1 MSSNRLWQQFARGHD
16 GPQEERGTDMR
27 DTKSIRRAAIGVAFS
42 TVVAL
47 SLLVN
52 SGHADAASI
61 DTRDAGTVAQGTITR
76 PALTAFIKP
85 FGVSWED

>member
-1 MSSNRLWQQFARGHD
+1 
-16 GPQEERGTDMR
+16 MR
-27 DTKSIRRAAIGVAFS
+27 DTKSIRRAAVGVAFS

-76 PALTAFIKP
+76 PALTAFIKVLLEP

>member
-1 MSSNRLWQQFARGHD
+1 
-16 GPQEERGTDMR
+16 MR
-27 DTKSIRRAAIGVAFS
+27 DTKSIKRAAAALAFS

-76 PALTAFIKP
+76 PALPAFIKIMPKP